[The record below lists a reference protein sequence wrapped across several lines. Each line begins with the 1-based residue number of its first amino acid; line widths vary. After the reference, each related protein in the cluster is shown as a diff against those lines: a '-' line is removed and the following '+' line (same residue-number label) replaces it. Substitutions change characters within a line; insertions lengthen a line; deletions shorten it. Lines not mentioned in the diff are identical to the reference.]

1 MPNNEYISGMYEK
14 LKGIV
19 LNTIRYSDKHNI
31 VHVYTDARGL
41 MSFAVPQGKTHAARM
56 RNAMLM
62 PLSLV
67 DMEAAVRNGRELAM
81 MRELHRHYPLA
92 TLYSDPVKNAIAMF
106 ISELLAHVIQE
117 PEGND
122 PLFRYIE
129 QSVQLLEQMPDGYAN
144 FHICFLFHLGAHL
157 GIQPNVESYRHG
169 YWFDMIDGVF
179 TPSAVR
185 GHMLLQPRE
194 AQVIYLLSR
203 MTFRNMAVFKF
214 NREERNRMLDLIIS
228 YYRLHNAA
236 IGTLR
241 SPDILKQ
248 LFV

>member
-1 MPNNEYISGMYEK
+1 MYEK
-14 LKGIV
+14 LRGVV

-31 VHVYTDARGL
+31 VHIYTDGRGL

-56 RNAMLM
+56 RNALLM

-67 DMEAAVRNGRELAM
+67 DLEAQVRPGRELSM
-81 MRELHRHYPLA
+81 LRELRRNFPLA
-92 TLYSDPVKNAIAMF
+92 TLYSDPVKNAIALF
-106 ISELLAHVIQE
+106 ISELLTHVIQE

-129 QSVQLLEQMPDGYAN
+129 QSVQLLEQLPDHTAN
-144 FHICFLFHLGAHL
+144 FHICFLYHLGAHL
-157 GIQPNVESYRHG
+157 GIQPNVESFRPG
-169 YWFDMIDGVF
+169 YWFDMTDGVF
-179 TPSAVR
+179 VPAAVR
-185 GHMLLQPRE
+185 GHMHLQPQE
-194 AQVIYLLSR
+194 AQVIHLLSR
-203 MTFRNMAVFKF
+203 MTFSNMRLFRF
-214 NREERNRMLDLIIS
+214 SRDERNRMLDVIIS

-241 SPDILKQ
+241 SADILKQ

>member
-1 MPNNEYISGMYEK
+1 MYEK

-31 VHVYTDARGL
+31 VHIYTDGRGL

-67 DMEAAVRNGRELAM
+67 DLEAGVRVGRNLAILREL
-81 MRELHRHYPLA
+81 RRNYPLA
-92 TLYSDPVKNAIAMF
+92 TLYSDPVKNAIALF

-129 QSVQLLEQMPDGYAN
+129 QSVQLLEQMSAQVAN
-144 FHICFLFHLGAHL
+144 FHICFLYHLGAHL
-157 GIQPNVESYRHG
+157 GIQPNMENYSKGH
-169 YWFDMIDGVF
+169 WFDMTDGVF
-179 TPSAVR
+179 VPSAVR
-185 GHMLLQPRE
+185 GHDLLPPRE
-194 AQVIYLLSR
+194 AQVSHLLSR
-203 MTFRNMAVFKF
+203 MTFSNMALFRF
-214 NREERNRMLDLIIS
+214 NRDERNRMLDVIIS

-248 LFV
+248 LFI

>member
-1 MPNNEYISGMYEK
+1 MYEK
-14 LKGIV
+14 FKGIV

-31 VHVYTDARGL
+31 VHIYTDGRGL
-41 MSFAVPQGKTHAARM
+41 MSFAVPQGKTSAARM

-62 PLSLV
+62 PLSLI
-67 DMEAAVRNGRELAM
+67 DLEAGVRHGRELSIL
-81 MRELHRHYPLA
+81 REVRRNYPLA
-92 TLYSDPVKNAIAMF
+92 TLYSDPIKNAIALF

-129 QSVQLLEQMPDGYAN
+129 QSVQLLEQMPGQIAN
-144 FHICFLFHLGAHL
+144 FHICFLYHLGAHL
-157 GIQPNVESYRHG
+157 GIQPNVDSYRKG
-169 YWFDMIDGVF
+169 YWFDMTEGVF
-179 TPSAVR
+179 VPSAVR
-185 GHMLLQPRE
+185 GHMHLQPDE

-203 MTFRNMAVFKF
+203 MTFSNMSVFRF

>member
-1 MPNNEYISGMYEK
+1 MYEK
-14 LKGIV
+14 LRGVV

-31 VHVYTDARGL
+31 VHIYTDGRGL
-41 MSFAVPQGKTHAARM
+41 MSFAVPLGKTQAARM
-56 RNAMLM
+56 RNALLM

-67 DMEAAVRNGRELAM
+67 DLEAGVRPGRDLAV
-81 MRELHRHYPLA
+81 MREIHRNFPLA
-92 TLYSDPVKNAIAMF
+92 TIYSDPVKNAISLF

-129 QSVQLLEQMPDGYAN
+129 QAVQLLEQLPGHVAN
-144 FHICFLFHLGAHL
+144 FHICFLYHLGAHL
-157 GIQPNVESYRHG
+157 GIQPNVESHHDG
-169 YWFDMIDGVF
+169 YWFDMTDGVF
-179 TPSAVR
+179 VPAAVS
-185 GHMLLQPRE
+185 GHMNLQPSE
-194 AQVIYLLSR
+194 AQVIHLLSR
-203 MTFRNMAVFKF
+203 MTFSNMAVFRF
-214 NREERNRMLDLIIS
+214 NREERNRVLDVIIS

>member
-1 MPNNEYISGMYEK
+1 MYEK

-67 DMEAAVRNGRELAM
+67 DLEAGVRSGRELAV
-81 MRELHRHYPLA
+81 MRELRRNYPLA
-92 TLYSDPVKNAIAMF
+92 TLYSNPVKNAIALF

-129 QSVQLLEQMPDGYAN
+129 QSVQLLEQLPDHYAN
-144 FHICFLFHLGAHL
+144 FHICFLYHLGAHL
-157 GIQPNVESYRHG
+157 GIQPNVDSYRQG
-169 YWFDMIDGVF
+169 YWFDMTDGVF
-179 TPSAVR
+179 VPAAVR
-185 GHMLLQPRE
+185 GHMHLPPGE
-194 AQVIYLLSR
+194 AHVIHLLSR
-203 MTFRNMAVFKF
+203 MTFSNMGVFRF
-214 NREERNRMLDLIIS
+214 NRDERNRMLDVIIS

>member
-1 MPNNEYISGMYEK
+1 MYEK

-31 VHVYTDARGL
+31 VHIYTDGRGL
-41 MSFAVPQGKTHAARM
+41 MSFAVPLGKTQASRM

-67 DMEAAVRNGRELAM
+67 DLEAGIRSGRDLAILREIQRN
-81 MRELHRHYPLA
+81 YPL
-92 TLYSDPVKNAIAMF
+92 TTIYSDPMKNAIALF
-106 ISELLAHVIQE
+106 ISELLTHVIQE

-122 PLFRYIE
+122 YLFRYIE
-129 QSVQLLEQMPDGYAN
+129 QSVQLLEQMPGQVAN

-157 GIQPNVESYRHG
+157 GIQPNLESYSKG
-169 YWFDMIDGVF
+169 YWFDMTDGVF
-179 TPSAVR
+179 LPSAVA
-185 GHMLLQPRE
+185 GHALLQPQE
-194 AQVIYLLSR
+194 AQVIHLLSR
-203 MTFRNMAVFKF
+203 MTFANMGVFRF
-214 NREERNRMLDLIIS
+214 NREERNRMLDVIIS

-241 SPDILKQ
+241 SPEILKQ

>member
-1 MPNNEYISGMYEK
+1 MYEK

-31 VHVYTDARGL
+31 VHIYTDGRGL

-62 PLSLV
+62 PLSLI
-67 DMEAAVRNGRELAM
+67 DLEATMRNGHELSMLREV
-81 MRELHRHYPLA
+81 RRNYPLA
-92 TLYSDPVKNAIAMF
+92 TLYSDPIKNAIALF

-117 PEGND
+117 PEGNSY
-122 PLFRYIE
+122 LFRYIE
-129 QSVQLLEQMPDGYAN
+129 QSVQLLEQMPDQIAN

-157 GIQPNVESYRHG
+157 GIQPNLESYRKG
-169 YWFDMIDGVF
+169 YWFDMTEGVF
-179 TPSAVR
+179 VPAAVR
-185 GHMLLQPRE
+185 GHDLLQPQE
-194 AQVIYLLSR
+194 AQVIHLLSR
-203 MTFRNMAVFKF
+203 MTFSNMAVFRF
-214 NREERNRMLDLIIS
+214 NREERNRMLDVIIS

>member
-1 MPNNEYISGMYEK
+1 MYEK

-31 VHVYTDARGL
+31 VHVYTDGRGL

-62 PLSLV
+62 PLSLI
-67 DMEAAVRNGRELAM
+67 DLEARVRNDRELSV
-81 MRELHRHYPLA
+81 MREVRRNYPLA
-92 TLYSDPVKNAIAMF
+92 TVYSDPLKNAIALF
-106 ISELLAHVIQE
+106 VSELLTHVIQE
-117 PEGND
+117 PEGNE
-122 PLFRYIE
+122 PMFCYIE
-129 QSVQLLEQMPDGYAN
+129 QSVRLLEQLPDQVAN
-144 FHICFLFHLGAHL
+144 FHICFLYHLGAHL
-157 GIQPNVESYRHG
+157 GIQPNVESYRAG
-169 YWFDMIDGVF
+169 YWFDMTDGVF
-179 TPSAVR
+179 VPAAVR
-185 GHMLLQPRE
+185 GHMHLQPRE
-194 AQVIYLLSR
+194 AQVIHLLSR
-203 MTFRNMAVFKF
+203 MTFANMGAFRF
-214 NREERNRMLDLIIS
+214 NREERGRMLDVIIS

>member
-1 MPNNEYISGMYEK
+1 MYEK

-31 VHVYTDARGL
+31 VHVYTDGHGL
-41 MSFAVPQGKTHAARM
+41 MSFAVPLGKTHAARM

-67 DMEAAVRNGRELAM
+67 DLEAGVRNGRDVAVL
-81 MRELHRHYPLA
+81 REVRRNYPLA
-92 TLYSDPVKNAIAMF
+92 TLYSDPVKNAIALF

-129 QSVQLLEQMPDGYAN
+129 QSVQLLEQLPDHYAN
-144 FHICFLFHLGAHL
+144 FHICFLYHLGAHL
-157 GIQPNVESYRHG
+157 GIQPNVESYRQGH
-169 YWFDMIDGVF
+169 WFDMTDGVF
-179 TPSAVR
+179 VPAAVH
-185 GHMLLQPRE
+185 GHALLQPRE
-194 AQVIYLLSR
+194 AHVIYLLSR
-203 MTFRNMAVFKF
+203 MTFANMGVFRF
-214 NREERNRMLDLIIS
+214 NRDERNRMLDVIIS

>member
-1 MPNNEYISGMYEK
+1 MYEK

-19 LNTIRYSDKHNI
+19 LNTIRYSDRHNI
-31 VHVYTDARGL
+31 VHIYTDARGL
-41 MSFAVPQGKTHAARM
+41 MSFAVPQGKTPAARM

-67 DMEAAVRNGRELAM
+67 DLEARVASGRDLAQLREL
-81 MRELHRHYPLA
+81 RRNYPLA
-92 TLYSDPVKNAIAMF
+92 TIYSDPLKNAISLF
-106 ISELLAHVIQE
+106 VSELLAHVISE
-117 PEGND
+117 PEGNA

-129 QSVQLLEQMPDGYAN
+129 QSVQLLEQLPGQVAN
-144 FHICFLFHLGAHL
+144 FHICFLYHLGAHL
-157 GIQPNVESYRHG
+157 GIQPNVESYRDG
-169 YWFDMIDGVF
+169 YWFDMTDGVF
-179 TPSAVR
+179 VPAAVR
-185 GHMLLQPRE
+185 GHMHLQPRE
-194 AQVIYLLSR
+194 AQVIHLLSR
-203 MTFRNMAVFKF
+203 MTFRNMAVFRF
-214 NREERNRMLDLIIS
+214 SREERNRMLDVIIG

>member
-1 MPNNEYISGMYEK
+1 MYEK
-14 LKGIV
+14 LRGIV

-31 VHVYTDARGL
+31 VHIYTDGRGL

-56 RNAMLM
+56 RNALLM

-67 DMEAAVRNGRELAM
+67 DLEAGIRSGRDLAI
-81 MRELHRHYPLA
+81 MREVRRNYPLA
-92 TLYSDPVKNAIAMF
+92 TLYSDPVKNAIALF

-129 QSVQLLEQMPDGYAN
+129 QSVRLLEQLPDHIAN

-157 GIQPNVESYRHG
+157 GIQPNLESYRKG
-169 YWFDMIDGVF
+169 CWFDMTDGVF
-179 TPSAVR
+179 VPAAVR
-185 GHMLLQPRE
+185 GHAMLRPDE
-194 AQVIYLLSR
+194 AQVIHLLSR
-203 MTFRNMAVFKF
+203 MTFSNMGVFRF
-214 NREERNRMLDLIIS
+214 NRDERNSVLDVIIS

>member
-1 MPNNEYISGMYEK
+1 MYEK

-31 VHVYTDARGL
+31 VHIYTDGRGL
-41 MSFAVPQGKTHAARM
+41 MSFAVPQGRTQAARM
-56 RNAMLM
+56 RIALLM
-62 PLSLV
+62 PLSLI
-67 DMEAAVRNGRELAM
+67 DLEAAVRPGRDLAM
-81 MRELHRHYPLA
+81 LREVRRNYALS
-92 TLYSDPVKNAIAMF
+92 TLYSDPMKNAIALF
-106 ISELLAHVIQE
+106 ISELLTHVIQE

-129 QSVQLLEQMPDGYAN
+129 QSVQLLEQMPGQVAN

-157 GIQPNVESYRHG
+157 GIQPNLESYRQG
-169 YWFDMIDGVF
+169 YWFDMTDGVF
-179 TPSAVR
+179 MPAAVR
-185 GHMLLQPRE
+185 GHALLKPDE
-194 AQVIYLLSR
+194 ARVIHLLSR
-203 MTFRNMAVFKF
+203 MTFSNMGVFRF
-214 NREERNRMLDLIIS
+214 NREERNQVLDVIIS

>member
-1 MPNNEYISGMYEK
+1 MYEK
-14 LKGIV
+14 IKGIV

-31 VHVYTDARGL
+31 VHIYTDGRGL
-41 MSFAVPQGKTHAARM
+41 MSFAVPQGKTSAARM

-62 PLSLV
+62 PLSLI
-67 DMEAAVRNGRELAM
+67 DLEAGVRHGRELSIL
-81 MRELHRHYPLA
+81 REVRRNYPLA
-92 TLYSDPVKNAIAMF
+92 TLYSDPIKNAIALF

-129 QSVQLLEQMPDGYAN
+129 QSVQLLEQMPGQIAN
-144 FHICFLFHLGAHL
+144 FHICFLYHLGAHL
-157 GIQPNVESYRHG
+157 GIQPNVDSYRKG
-169 YWFDMIDGVF
+169 YWFDMTEGVF
-179 TPSAVR
+179 VPGAVR
-185 GHMLLQPRE
+185 GHMHLQPDE

-203 MTFRNMAVFKF
+203 MTFSNMSVFRF

>member
-1 MPNNEYISGMYEK
+1 MYEK

-19 LNTIRYSDKHNI
+19 LNTIHYSDKHNI
-31 VHVYTDARGL
+31 VHIYTDGRGL
-41 MSFAVPQGKTHAARM
+41 MSFAVPLGKTHSARL

-67 DMEAAVRNGRELAM
+67 DLEAGVRNGRDLSM
-81 MRELHRHYPLA
+81 LREVRRNYPLA
-92 TLYSDPVKNAIAMF
+92 TLYSDPIKNAIALF
-106 ISELLAHVIQE
+106 ISELLTHVIQE

-129 QSVQLLEQMPDGYAN
+129 QSVQLLEQLPGQVAN
-144 FHICFLFHLGAHL
+144 FHICFLYHLGAHL
-157 GIQPNVESYRHG
+157 GIQPNVDSYRKG
-169 YWFDMIDGVF
+169 YWFDMTEGVF
-179 TPSAVR
+179 VPGAVR
-185 GHMLLQPRE
+185 GHMHLQPDE

-203 MTFRNMAVFKF
+203 MTFSNMSVFRF

-241 SPDILKQ
+241 SPVILKQ

>member
-1 MPNNEYISGMYEK
+1 MYEK

-31 VHVYTDARGL
+31 VHIYTDGRGL
-41 MSFAVPQGKTHAARM
+41 MSFAVPQGKTHVARM

-62 PLSLV
+62 PLSLI
-67 DMEAAVRNGRELAM
+67 DLEATMRNGHELSMLREV
-81 MRELHRHYPLA
+81 RRNYPLA
-92 TLYSDPVKNAIAMF
+92 TLYSDPIKNAIALF

-117 PEGND
+117 PEGNSY
-122 PLFRYIE
+122 LFRYIE
-129 QSVQLLEQMPDGYAN
+129 QSVQLLEQMPDQIAN

-157 GIQPNVESYRHG
+157 GIQPNLESYRKG
-169 YWFDMIDGVF
+169 YWFDMTEGVF
-179 TPSAVR
+179 VPTAVR
-185 GHMLLQPRE
+185 GHDLLQPQE
-194 AQVIYLLSR
+194 AQVIHLLSR
-203 MTFRNMAVFKF
+203 MTFSNMTVFRF
-214 NREERNRMLDLIIS
+214 NREERNRMLDVIIS

>member
-1 MPNNEYISGMYEK
+1 MYEK
-14 LKGIV
+14 LRGIV

-31 VHVYTDARGL
+31 VHVYTDGRGL
-41 MSFAVPQGKTHAARM
+41 MAFAVPQGKTQAARM
-56 RNAMLM
+56 RNALLM

-67 DMEAAVRNGRELAM
+67 DLEAAIRPGRDLAV
-81 MRELHRHYPLA
+81 MRELRRNYPLA
-92 TLYSDPVKNAIAMF
+92 TIYSDPVKNAIALF

-129 QSVQLLEQMPDGYAN
+129 QSVQLLEQLPGNVGN
-144 FHICFLFHLGAHL
+144 FHICFLYHLGAHL
-157 GIQPNVESYRHG
+157 GIQPNVESYRKG
-169 YWFDMIDGVF
+169 YWFDMTDGVF
-179 TPSAVR
+179 VPAAVR
-185 GHMLLQPRE
+185 GHMHLPPGG
-194 AQVIYLLSR
+194 AQVIHLLSR
-203 MTFRNMAVFKF
+203 MSFSNMAVFRF
-214 NREERNRMLDLIIS
+214 NRQERNRMLDVIIS
-228 YYRLHNAA
+228 YYKLHNAS

>member
-1 MPNNEYISGMYEK
+1 MYEK
-14 LKGIV
+14 LRGIV

-31 VHVYTDARGL
+31 VHIYTDGHGL
-41 MSFAVPQGKTHAARM
+41 MSFAVPLGRTQTARM

-62 PLSLV
+62 PLSLI
-67 DMEAAVRNGRELAM
+67 DLEAGLRPGRDLAM
-81 MRELHRHYPLA
+81 LREVRRNFALS
-92 TLYSDPVKNAIAMF
+92 TLYSDPMKNAIALF

-129 QSVQLLEQMPDGYAN
+129 QSVQLLEQMPGQVAN

-157 GIQPNVESYRHG
+157 GILPNLESYQRD
-169 YWFDMIDGVF
+169 YWFDMTDGVF
-179 TPSAVR
+179 VPGIVS
-185 GHMLLQPRE
+185 GHAMLPPQE
-194 AQVIYLLSR
+194 AQVIHLLSR
-203 MTFRNMAVFKF
+203 MTFANMGVFRF
-214 NREERNRMLDLIIS
+214 NREERNRMLDVIIG

>member
-1 MPNNEYISGMYEK
+1 MYEK
-14 LKGIV
+14 LRGIV

-31 VHVYTDARGL
+31 VHIYTDGRGL
-41 MSFAVPQGKTHAARM
+41 MSFAVPQGKTQAARM

-67 DMEAAVRNGRELAM
+67 DLEASIRNGRDLAIL
-81 MRELHRHYPLA
+81 RELRRNFPLA
-92 TLYSDPVKNAIAMF
+92 TLYSDPIKNAIALF

-117 PEGND
+117 PEGNSY
-122 PLFRYIE
+122 LFRYIE
-129 QSVQLLEQMPDGYAN
+129 QSVQLLEQMPDQIAN

-157 GIQPNVESYRHG
+157 GIQPNLESYRKG
-169 YWFDMIDGVF
+169 YWFDMTEGVF
-179 TPSAVR
+179 VPAAVR
-185 GHMLLQPRE
+185 GHDLLQPQE
-194 AQVIYLLSR
+194 AQVIHLLSR
-203 MTFRNMAVFKF
+203 MTFSNMTVFRF
-214 NREERNRMLDLIIS
+214 NREERNRMLDVIIG

-248 LFV
+248 LFI